1 MKLITRFFYLGC
13 LLGNLTIA
21 ADKPNILFIY
31 TDDQSTRT
39 VSAYED
45 AYHWVDTP
53 NIDRLAEE
61 GIRFT
66 RANIGSWCMAS
77 RASILTGLQQHKVES
92 LRMTGPNPMNVY
104 DPEKCQFW
112 TESLRKQG
120 YHTAQ
125 IGKWHTGVDS
135 GYGRDWDHQI
145 VWNRPKYPENSPNY
159 YFDQL
164 IEFDGKEA
172 VLVKEYTTDKY
183 TDWAV
188 EFIKERG
195 PQSGKPWYLWL
206 CYGGGH
212 APFTP
217 ADRHLEAYEDVRT
230 PKIPDVYPPR
240 PEKPEYM
247 NQMEFWKPGPNGEPV
262 EKGREGPVPVGMQ
275 DLPGRPLKD
284 WIRQY
289 QQGVLSI
296 DEGVGRL
303 LESLQE
309 SGQDENTI
317 IIFTSDQGFAWGQHG
332 SKSKVA
338 PYRANI
344 AAPLI
349 FRLPK
354 GIASKSLSKGTVVTE
369 PVTAVDIPVTLF
381 SITGLRLPWKMH
393 GYDLSPLLKD
403 PETPWGKPSMLVHT
417 AKQYG
422 SDTNTIPPKGD
433 PKLYHGPGVPWYV
446 LLSQGRYKYIR
457 TLIEGETE
465 ELYDVVSDS
474 QEVINLAG
482 KPAYSKVLR
491 QYRKWTIDELKR
503 TDAGFVNKLPSVANH

>member
-1 MKLITRFFYLGC
+1 MKLITRIFYLGC
-13 LLGNLTIA
+13 LLGNLAIA

-104 DPEKCQFW
+104 DPEKCPFW
-112 TESLRKQG
+112 TESFRQQG
-120 YHTAQ
+120 YYTAQ

-195 PQSGKPWYLWL
+195 PQQ
-206 CYGGGH
+206 
-212 APFTP
+212 
-217 ADRHLEAYEDVRT
+217 R
-230 PKIPDVYPPR
+230 
-240 PEKPEYM
+240 
-247 NQMEFWKPGPNGEPV
+247 
-262 EKGREGPVPVGMQ
+262 
-275 DLPGRPLKD
+275 
-284 WIRQY
+284 
-289 QQGVLSI
+289 
-296 DEGVGRL
+296 
-303 LESLQE
+303 
-309 SGQDENTI
+309 
-317 IIFTSDQGFAWGQHG
+317 
-332 SKSKVA
+332 
-338 PYRANI
+338 
-344 AAPLI
+344 
-349 FRLPK
+349 
-354 GIASKSLSKGTVVTE
+354 
-369 PVTAVDIPVTLF
+369 
-381 SITGLRLPWKMH
+381 
-393 GYDLSPLLKD
+393 
-403 PETPWGKPSMLVHT
+403 
-417 AKQYG
+417 
-422 SDTNTIPPKGD
+422 
-433 PKLYHGPGVPWYV
+433 
-446 LLSQGRYKYIR
+446 
-457 TLIEGETE
+457 
-465 ELYDVVSDS
+465 
-474 QEVINLAG
+474 
-482 KPAYSKVLR
+482 
-491 QYRKWTIDELKR
+491 
-503 TDAGFVNKLPSVANH
+503 